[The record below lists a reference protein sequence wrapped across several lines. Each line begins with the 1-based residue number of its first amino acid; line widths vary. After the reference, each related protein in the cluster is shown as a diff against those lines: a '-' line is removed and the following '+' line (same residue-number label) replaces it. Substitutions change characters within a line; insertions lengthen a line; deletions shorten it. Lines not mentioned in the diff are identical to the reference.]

1 MYDSW
6 LGLDEAWCGFGR
18 VLVGPILLQA
28 LRERI
33 IFQIFHSEKFDIDK
47 IFK

>member
-28 LRERI
+28 
-33 IFQIFHSEKFDIDK
+33 FAGEK
-47 IFK
+47 